1 MKKRKVGEINTE
13 GENKAEFYLTDVTLV
28 YPDKEPR
35 SINYVDVHYLQEMFV
50 EEKKKYILG
59 VYTKEASANKIRSLT
74 FGDFTD
80 TKGFLEAFHSVKNA
94 IHTFEHELIGFFGN
108 LLVQKQKP
116 KRCELGMDHKH
127 ILIRAVEDDQTQFFR
142 IEVNSCKVEEIQN
155 QNIIKINLLQSQL
168 EIINFARKE
177 DVLTFKKLMYKAM
190 EEAAKGHA
198 VIYDEIEDVDKFK
211 IYILENSPYLKSLHE
226 KLVISGA
233 MPEHEFWESRSE
245 FQEYKKYYT
254 ENKQKLSKS
263 TGLFIK
269 DKITSETEKQRILT
283 QYPEVKGPYLLEVMD
298 GSDFN
303 FEKDKKFWEEFIKL
317 QKKKDTVIVGG
328 KNPVAI
334 PTSQSNLFQYG
345 DAGKK
350 VDLSE
355 VPLGDVDLCR
365 NLDMKTNVAEKLM
378 HETLKEHYGD
388 YEPGK
393 NDIENMIK
401 RFQVHGLNILGGI
414 KPTSNLQTTSIQDM
428 IDEFKDLMPEHL
440 ELPIEMQ
447 IKAVKMSQEEGQAAN
462 KDAANGKML
471 IEEFSRSSQ
480 GPDLKNAKANSD
492 AITSKLQRLLE
503 SKKQGKQETKLDS
516 SKGAD
521 KDKKV
526 GIFHRPDMQLVFKE
540 LVSASL
546 QKEEAVEFNQ
556 FRETYEAYHEQAKD
570 LLKLFNSIGSS
581 DDLNN
586 ENKRKTMKNLINEL
600 IGKINLYLGDLDKD
614 LKRQINPAAPDKTKE
629 HSKIAKLMETILE
642 QLKFALNPKD

>member
-1 MKKRKVGEINTE
+1 MKKRKVGEISTE

-35 SINYVDVHYLQEMFV
+35 SINYVDVHFLQEMFV

-59 VYTKEASANKIRSLT
+59 VYTKDPAANKTRSLT

-94 IHTFEHELIGFFGN
+94 IHTFENELIGFFGN
-108 LLVQKQKP
+108 LLVQRQKP

-142 IEVNSCKVEEIQN
+142 IEVNSCKVEEVQN

-168 EIINFARKE
+168 EIINFSRKE
-177 DVLTFKKLMYKAM
+177 DVFTFKKLMYKAM

-233 MPEHEFWESRSE
+233 MAEHEFWESRAE
-245 FQEYKKYYT
+245 FQEYKKYFT

-298 GSDFN
+298 GNDFN

-334 PTSQSNLFQYG
+334 PASQSNLFQYG
-345 DAGKK
+345 GEQGKK
-350 VDLSE
+350 VDLAE

-401 RFQVHGLNILGGI
+401 RFQVHGINILGGI
-414 KPTSNLQTTSIQDM
+414 KPTSNLQTTTIQEM

-440 ELPIEMQ
+440 ELPEEMQ
-447 IKAVKMSQEEGQAAN
+447 IKAVKMSQIEGQSAS
-462 KDAANGKML
+462 NGQMM
-471 IEEFSRSSQ
+471 IEDFSTQRSDS
-480 GPDLKNAKANSD
+480 KNVKSNSD
-492 AITSKLQRLLE
+492 NIASKLQKLLE
-503 SKKQGKQETKLDS
+503 SRKQS
-516 SKGAD
+516 SKVDNRAGGVQE
-521 KDKKV
+521 KKPGV
-526 GIFHRPDMQLVFKE
+526 FHRPDMQLVFKE

-546 QKEEAVEFNQ
+546 QKEEAVESNQ

-570 LLKLFNSIGSS
+570 LLKLYNSIGSS
-581 DDLNN
+581 DDANN

-600 IGKINLYLGDLDKD
+600 IGKINLYLGEIDKD
-614 LKRQINPAAPDKTKE
+614 LKRQINPNAPDKTKE
-629 HSKIAKLMETILE
+629 SSKITKLLETILE

>member
-1 MKKRKVGEINTE
+1 MET
-13 GENKAEFYLTDVTLV
+13 
-28 YPDKEPR
+28 
-35 SINYVDVHYLQEMFV
+35 
-50 EEKKKYILG
+50 
-59 VYTKEASANKIRSLT
+59 
-74 FGDFTD
+74 
-80 TKGFLEAFHSVKNA
+80 
-94 IHTFEHELIGFFGN
+94 
-108 LLVQKQKP
+108 
-116 KRCELGMDHKH
+116 
-127 ILIRAVEDDQTQFFR
+127 RA
-142 IEVNSCKVEEIQN
+142 
-155 QNIIKINLLQSQL
+155 
-168 EIINFARKE
+168 
-177 DVLTFKKLMYKAM
+177 
-190 EEAAKGHA
+190 
-198 VIYDEIEDVDKFK
+198 
-211 IYILENSPYLKSLHE
+211 
-226 KLVISGA
+226 
-233 MPEHEFWESRSE
+233 
-245 FQEYKKYYT
+245 
-254 ENKQKLSKS
+254 
-263 TGLFIK
+263 
-269 DKITSETEKQRILT
+269 
-283 QYPEVKGPYLLEVMD
+283 
-298 GSDFN
+298 
-303 FEKDKKFWEEFIKL
+303 
-317 QKKKDTVIVGG
+317 
-328 KNPVAI
+328 
-334 PTSQSNLFQYG
+334 
-345 DAGKK
+345 KK

-480 GPDLKNAKANSD
+480 GPELKNAKANSD
-492 AITSKLQRLLE
+492 AIASKLQRLLE
-503 SKKQGKQETKLDS
+503 SKKQGKQESKLDS